1 MYTHTLGIAVYSSV
15 YQHTAHS
22 SEKTH
27 TDNHFFPP
35 SSKLFRPC
43 VFLSSAGPPQ
53 LLAPPFFLLL
63 FLLFL
68 LSFLRPA
75 IYTNGKTTRKMG
87 ARVLLQPTRR
97 RDEFVKIFLD
107 SFLV

>member
-1 MYTHTLGIAVYSSV
+1 
-15 YQHTAHS
+15 
-22 SEKTH
+22 
-27 TDNHFFPP
+27 
-35 SSKLFRPC
+35 
-43 VFLSSAGPPQ
+43 
-53 LLAPPFFLLL
+53 
-63 FLLFL
+63 

-87 ARVLLQPTRR
+87 ARVLLLLQPTRR